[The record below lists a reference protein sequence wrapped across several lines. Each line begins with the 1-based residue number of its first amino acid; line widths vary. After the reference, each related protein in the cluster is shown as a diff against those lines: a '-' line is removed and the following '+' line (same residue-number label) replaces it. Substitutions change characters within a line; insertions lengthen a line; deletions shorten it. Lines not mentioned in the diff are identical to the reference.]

1 MVPIPEGVERSDE
14 EPANESYALA
24 AQSDGGGSSSSTS
37 ATLTQG
43 AQDAER
49 LTLGSG
55 SDEDEIRG

>member
-24 AQSDGGGSSSSTS
+24 AQSDGGGSSSSS
-37 ATLTQG
+37 TLQG
-43 AQDAER
+43 AQDPER

>member
-24 AQSDGGGSSSSTS
+24 AQSDDGSSSPTST
-37 ATLTQG
+37 TLTQG
-43 AQDAER
+43 AQDLDR

-55 SDEDEIRG
+55 RDEDEIRG